1 MRQIKAMREYY
12 DLYLWAN
19 NLYSQF
25 AKGHGETSSSFVTL
39 FALHENPDGVT
50 LREIQDF
57 VQMPKQTISSLLE
70 SLNKR
75 GLVEQRPSQ
84 TDKRNRIFFL
94 TDLGAEYC
102 RSIFDDLSA
111 SENESLAL
119 MNIEDFEQ
127 MNASHRQFL
136 GLLERKIEGGE

>member
-25 AKGHGETSSSFVTL
+25 AKGHGETNSSFFTL

-57 VQMPKQTISSLLE
+57 VQMPKQTISFLLE

-94 TDLGAEYC
+94 TDLGIEYC
-102 RSIFDDLSA
+102 GDIFGDLSA
-111 SENESLAL
+111 SENESLEQ
-119 MNIEDFEQ
+119 MSIEDFEQ

-136 GLLERKIEGGE
+136 GLFEQTIKGDE